1 MNYLDIAVWIAAGLL
16 LLGGL
21 LGSVIPLLPGT
32 TLMLLGVLLQK
43 WLLPATL
50 GWGAVSWIA
59 AVWLFSIVAD
69 LICTL
74 IGTRVF
80 GGSRWGMAGA
90 SGGALAGMLF
100 SLPAL
105 LFGTLFGAVVAE
117 KLGGKRTDED
127 SIKSGVGAALG
138 FLAGTVVR
146 FACALVILGIYLLAI
161 LTTAPT
167 AP

>member
-1 MNYLDIAVWIAAGLL
+1 MNYLDLAIWVAAGVLL
-16 LLGGL
+16 LAGL
-21 LGSVIPLLPGT
+21 LGSVVPLLPGT

-50 GWGAVSWIA
+50 GWGAVAWIVA
-59 AVWLFSIVAD
+59 LWLFSIVAD

-74 IGTRVF
+74 VGTRVL

-105 LFGTLFGAVVAE
+105 LLGTILGAVVAE
-117 KLGGKRTDED
+117 KWGGKRTDED
-127 SIKSGVGAALG
+127 SLKSGVGAALG

-146 FACALVILGIYLLAI
+146 FACALVILGLYLLAV
-161 LTTAPT
+161 LTVAP
-167 AP
+167 A